1 MIQKIW
7 KYPLDMIVDE
17 FILEMPE
24 GAILL
29 SFKVQRGVPT
39 LWALVNPNNKFEKR
53 YFRLVGT
60 GHSIED
66 DNLKYIDSVQLDR
79 GNLIF
84 HLFESIEFK
93 ED

>member
-1 MIQKIW
+1 MTKKIW
-7 KYPLDMIVDE
+7 KYPLDMITDE
-17 FILEMPE
+17 FTLEMPE

-29 SFKVQRGVPT
+29 SFKVQKGVPT
-39 LWALVNPNNKFEKR
+39 LWALVNPDNKFEKR

-66 DNLKYIDSVQLDR
+66 DNLKYIDSVHLNQ

-84 HLFESIEFK
+84 HLFEAIK
-93 ED
+93 IKKV

>member
-1 MIQKIW
+1 MKQKIW

-17 FILEMPE
+17 FTLEMPE

-39 LWALVNPNNKFEKR
+39 LWALVNPDNKFEKR
-53 YFRLVGT
+53 QFSLIGT
-60 GHSIED
+60 GHSIKEN
-66 DNLKYIDSVQLDR
+66 NLKYIDSVQLDQ

-84 HLFESIEFK
+84 HLFESIKFK